1 VIDRTRPDRP
11 LIGIAFLVFGVG
23 LFSLMDA
30 SGKFL
35 VGDYSVFQI
44 VAVRGA
50 VSVAILAPLLFRE
63 HGVNLLRANRPV
75 RLILRSALGV
85 AAMLIF
91 FTGIRYL
98 PLADATAIGFS
109 GAIFMTVFSAV
120 FLHEKVEWQRWA
132 AIIMGFAGALVVAQP
147 GADTFHW
154 AGLLM
159 LLCAFLYAGMM
170 TMTRVLARTESNA
183 TMVFYHSVFSTF
195 VGFVA
200 LPFVWVTPGWNEWM
214 LMIGMGV
221 LATAGHMIFA
231 QAFREAPVSV
241 LAPFE
246 YTALVWASLLG
257 FFVWGDVPGPNV
269 WLGSIILIFA
279 GLYILY
285 RETRRQPTVSPSSP

>member
-1 VIDRTRPDRP
+1 MPVIDRTRPDRP

-35 VGDYSVFQI
+35 VSDYSVFQI
-44 VAVRGA
+44 VAIRGA
-50 VSVAILAPLLFRE
+50 VSAAILAPILFRE
-63 HGVNLLRANRPV
+63 HGVNVLRARRPLS
-75 RLILRSALGV
+75 LILRSALGV
-85 AAMLIF
+85 AAMLVF

-109 GAIFMTVFSAV
+109 GAIFMTVFSAI
-120 FLHEKVEWQRWA
+120 FLHERVEWQRWA
-132 AIIMGFAGALVVAQP
+132 AIVLGFVGALVVAQP
-147 GADTFHW
+147 GTDAFHW

-159 LLCAFLYAGMM
+159 LLCAILYAGMM
-170 TMTRVLARTESNA
+170 TMTRLLARTESNA
-183 TMVFYHSVFSTF
+183 TMVFYHSVISAL
-195 VGFVA
+195 VGLAV
-200 LPFVWVTPGWNEWM
+200 LPFVWVTPGAAELL
-214 LMIGMGV
+214 LMVGMGV

-257 FFVWGDVPGPNV
+257 FFVWNDVPGPNV
-269 WLGSIILIFA
+269 WIGSAVLILA

-285 RETRRQPTVSPSSP
+285 RETRRQRARSA